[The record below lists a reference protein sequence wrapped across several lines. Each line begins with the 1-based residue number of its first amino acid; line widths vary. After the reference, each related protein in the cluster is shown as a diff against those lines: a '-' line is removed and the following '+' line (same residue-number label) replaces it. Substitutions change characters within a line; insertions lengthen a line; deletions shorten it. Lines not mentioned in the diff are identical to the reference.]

1 MPKRIQ
7 RRNTKGW
14 RKPEGAVYVGRG
26 SKWGNPYVVGET
38 QLRRP
43 RINGTDGWELEGRL
57 CKPNGSRIP
66 FTHPDL
72 TVTYHEVRNATAQ
85 ECVYLYARY
94 LGRRFSP
101 EDIRRELAGK
111 DLMCWCPLDAP
122 CHADVLLDIANPEE
136 TK

>member
-26 SKWGNPYVVGET
+26 SKWSNPYKPGNTYTIVTGPYTQTRLMTVRVESMEDAARLYRVVIK
-38 QLRRP
+38 R
-43 RINGTDGWELEGRL
+43 GWS
-57 CKPNGSRIP
+57 PSVAP
-66 FTHPDL
+66 SD
-72 TVTYHEVRNATAQ
+72 EV
-85 ECVYLYARY
+85 
-94 LGRRFSP
+94 
-101 EDIRRELAGK
+101 IRRELAGH